1 MDALKLFYDT
11 KFGPLQRQGPEQNAS
26 AALRSA
32 EVATAADSLLR
43 RVEAHAGRPLRS
55 DAAIDAYF
63 KRVQRAEE
71 SASRPAGR
79 SLLRETMLVL
89 FLLIAVLQYYY
100 MDVALQISTLNRVT
114 VFVPTEKPPAR
125 DDRS

>member
-11 KFGPLQRQGPEQNAS
+11 KFGPVQRQAPERGTNAAPRTS
-26 AALRSA
+26 EAPN
-32 EVATAADSLLR
+32 AADSLLR
-43 RVEAHAGRPLRS
+43 RVEAHAGQPLRS

-63 KRVQRAEE
+63 KSLQRAEK

-114 VFVPTEKPPAR
+114 VFVPTEESPTLN
-125 DDRS
+125 DRS

>member
-63 KRVQRAEE
+63 KSLQRRE

>member
-11 KFGPLQRQGPEQNAS
+11 KFGPMQRQGQERSAS
-26 AALRSA
+26 AAPRSSGA
-32 EVATAADSLLR
+32 SNAADSLLR

-63 KRVQRAEE
+63 RRQQRAEN
-71 SASRPAGR
+71 ASRPARR

-89 FLLIAVLQYYY
+89 FLTIAILQYYY
-100 MDVALQISTLNRVT
+100 MDVALQISSLNRVT